1 MTTAVDVVLVGGVV
15 DDLYDELV
23 VVVADVVVA
32 TDVVAD
38 VVVAEKCYSTIRTN
52 KMVFI
57 KINTPDEVY
66 EYSVKVVVVVEAE
79 VVEYSV

>member
-38 VVVAEKCYSTIRTN
+38 VVVAEKVLLDNSN
-52 KMVFI
+52 KQNG
-57 KINTPDEVY
+57 IN
-66 EYSVKVVVVVEAE
+66 
-79 VVEYSV
+79 

>member
-1 MTTAVDVVLVGGVV
+1 MTTAVDNVLVGGVV

-38 VVVAEKCYSTIRTN
+38 VVVAEKFYSTIRTN

>member
-1 MTTAVDVVLVGGVV
+1 MLVGGVV

-38 VVVAEKCYSTIRTN
+38 VVVAEKCYSSIRTN

>member
-38 VVVAEKCYSTIRTN
+38 VVVAEKFYSTIRTN

>member
-1 MTTAVDVVLVGGVV
+1 MTTAVDNVLVGGVV